1 MSQDAIEANHI
12 LCENGHRSKSVKQ
25 NKTIWQS
32 RERKS
37 CGLDVKPEVP
47 FREGQIQ
54 KEKQMRKI
62 QIVIMAATACALVT
76 CPVANASLT
85 ISGSVGGAPTGVNKV
100 NFDDLTLGS
109 IGGTATGPSGTVGVS
124 FVTDGQ
130 AVAGAVGGQYA
141 MPWLSGGNGT
151 GFGAPNQPNGQD
163 VTTYL
168 TSGISDGTTF
178 GAAILTFSTPLH
190 YIGLLWGSVDSY
202 NTLSLYNGTTL
213 VGTVTGSQVLA
224 SPNGDQGINGTLY
237 VNITSTLAFDIVKAT
252 STQYAFEFDNV
263 AYSAVPEPTT
273 MVAGAGALGLALLG
287 IGRARRTSVVRI
299 GK

>member
-1 MSQDAIEANHI
+1 
-12 LCENGHRSKSVKQ
+12 
-25 NKTIWQS
+25 
-32 RERKS
+32 
-37 CGLDVKPEVP
+37 
-47 FREGQIQ
+47 
-54 KEKQMRKI
+54 
-62 QIVIMAATACALVT
+62 MAATACALVT